1 MDSKDIKKIKK
12 IVEEF
17 FQKTTIPA
25 KVEMGPVRAQ
35 GGSGK
40 IQKKQTPLEINELLP
55 EQTIPNG
62 VKLSPQENIDTV
74 AVDIKIDT
82 PEILIGEKGRTLV
95 EIQRL
100 LRIILNKK
108 IEKSFYIDLDI
119 NDYKKKKIEYL
130 KSLAKDLADEV
141 VLTKEEKVL
150 FPMPAYERRIIHLEL
165 AERSDV
171 TTESQGEGIERRVI
185 IKPH

>member
-1 MDSKDIKKIKK
+1 MDSKDTKKIKK

-25 KVEMGPVRAQ
+25 KVEIGPVRAQ
-35 GGSGK
+35 GVSGK
-40 IQKKQTPLEINELLP
+40 IQKKQTPLEINESLP
-55 EQTIPNG
+55 GQTTPNE

-74 AVDIKIDT
+74 IINIKIDT
-82 PEILIGEKGRTLV
+82 PEILIGEKGRTLA

-100 LRIILNKK
+100 LRIILSKK
-108 IEKSFYIDLDI
+108 IGKSFYVDLDI

-130 KSLAKDLADEV
+130 RNLAKDLADEV
-141 VLTKEEKVL
+141 VLTKEEKEL

-165 AERSDV
+165 AERADV
-171 TTESQGEGIERRVI
+171 TTESQGEEAERRVI
-185 IKPH
+185 IKPR